1 MRKIRTFAVIAFF
14 ALNSQFVAAQVKYP
28 TNKIEM
34 IGVCTK
40 FMETFKNEKFS
51 EAFDLLKPYS
61 VIEDYKLDTLAKTAK
76 DQMASL
82 SSSYGKIISYEE
94 LSEKDIKGSLVQI
107 IYLLKFQQAF
117 LKFTFILY
125 NNDSGWTITNFKYN
139 DEIDDLF
146 TPAPNSSN

>member
-1 MRKIRTFAVIAFF
+1 MRKIRTIAVIVVF
-14 ALNSQFVAAQVKYP
+14 ALNSQFVAAQVKHP
-28 TNKIEM
+28 TNKMEI

-40 FMETFKNEKFS
+40 FMGIFKNEKFS

-76 DQMASL
+76 DQMLSL

-94 LSEKDIKGSLVQI
+94 LSEKDIKVSLIQLV
-107 IYLLKFQQAF
+107 YLLKFERDF

-125 NNDSGWTITNFKYN
+125 NNGTGWTVTDFKYN
-139 DEIDDLF
+139 NEVDDLF
-146 TPAPNSSN
+146 IPVPKQQ